1 MANRADFDMRGARRL
16 ADRLTRSQGKAAD
29 VSQRAVSTL
38 QRRLRPE
45 TARAISTDVLNL
57 SARRV
62 SPHVQVDRRR
72 VAGAEVLT
80 VSTSRT
86 RLPLADYTPRVSR
99 REGVT
104 VTTWRDSGPKRYPH
118 AFRRKDRAGIWQRI
132 PSGKHGVNPTP
143 SGLVQRLPIVER
155 KGPSIHRVFVHG
167 GRYGT
172 HVDLRPR
179 LSEFVETT
187 LAQEVARLLR
197 VPR

>member
-1 MANRADFDMRGARRL
+1 M
-16 ADRLTRSQGKAAD
+16 
-29 VSQRAVSTL
+29 STL

-62 SPHVQVDRRR
+62 SPYVQVDRRK
-72 VAGAEVLT
+72 VAGADVLT
-80 VSTSRT
+80 VSTART
-86 RLPLADYTPRVSR
+86 RIPLADYTPRVSR
-99 REGVT
+99 KDGVT
-104 VTTWRDSGPKRYPH
+104 VTTWRDAGPKRYPH
-118 AFRRKDRAGIWQRI
+118 AFRRKDKAGIWQRI

-167 GRYGT
+167 GRFGT

-179 LSEFVETT
+179 LAAFVETT